1 MQSSQ
6 YHIITDKSKM
16 NITRIHQYLSEESY
30 WAKGIP
36 LETVQRSMEHSICFA
51 VMLGEEQVGFARII
65 SDEAVFAYLADVF
78 ILEAHRGKGLS
89 KMLMEYI
96 SNYPSLQGL
105 RRWMLATLDAQG
117 LYAQYGFTALEKPEC
132 IMQKHFPDVYATN
145 SPTKK

>member
-1 MQSSQ
+1 
-6 YHIITDKSKM
+6 M
-16 NITRIHQYLSEESY
+16 NITLIHQYLNDESY

-89 KMLMEYI
+89 KMLMEFI

-117 LYAQYGFTALEKPEC
+117 LYAQYGFTALEKPER
-132 IMQKHFPDVYATN
+132 IMQKHFPDVYSTN